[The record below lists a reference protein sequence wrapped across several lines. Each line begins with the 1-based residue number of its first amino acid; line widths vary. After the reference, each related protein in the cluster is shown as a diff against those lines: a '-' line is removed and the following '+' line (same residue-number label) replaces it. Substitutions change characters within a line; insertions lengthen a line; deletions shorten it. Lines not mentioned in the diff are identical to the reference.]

1 MSEAAGTGRFPM
13 PTVGWITAQLPE
25 ELYPLFGFRGE
36 AVPETA
42 RDVVEYLYV
51 IKYPDDTDY
60 RMPVLAQYT
69 SDDDPA
75 VAFVIDDE
83 IELDGIRLVVKEH
96 VSREVKPGGDDP
108 GYTFHQVT
116 VALPGRGEDG

>member
-13 PTVGWITAQLPE
+13 PNVGWITAQLPE

-60 RMPVLAQYT
+60 RMPILAQYT
-69 SDDDPA
+69 SDEDPA

-83 IELDGIRLVVKEH
+83 IELDGIRLIVKEH
-96 VSREVKPGGDDP
+96 VAREVKPGGEDP
-108 GYTFHQVT
+108 GYSFHQVT
-116 VALPGRGEDG
+116 VVLPERSEDG

>member
-36 AVPETA
+36 AVPEAA

-60 RMPVLAQYT
+60 RMPILAQYT
-69 SDDDPA
+69 SGDDPA

-83 IELDGIRLVVKEH
+83 IELNDIRLVVKEH
-96 VSREVKPGGDDP
+96 ISREVKPGGEDP

-116 VALPGRGEDG
+116 VALPERGEDG